1 MLFISSYYILNVGQ
15 FLDHMAK
22 KKKNVP
28 QQNVTS
34 ATDKYNIHYWK
45 YNICYRFLCMS

>member
-1 MLFISSYYILNVGQ
+1 MGQ

-34 ATDKYNIHYWK
+34 ATNKHNIDYWK
-45 YNICYRFLCMS
+45 YNICYGFYAWIKTMTQTQTQT